1 MECIY
6 NNIMKLI
13 LSALFILGCS
23 GVLGS
28 PLREFMSGMK
38 LIIFGEGEIYV
49 SDEIVRRLEPIL
61 VDSIDHMI
69 SCKQSSQCNPE
80 TQIDNLQRIIFVVQ
94 ECCEPDLKVY
104 VRMSYN
110 LPRSVWKPLIKH
122 IHFSSTNPR
131 NYISTGIQLG
141 DLIYNIY
148 HN

>member
-1 MECIY
+1 
-6 NNIMKLI
+6 MKLI
-13 LSALFILGCS
+13 SSALFLILGCS

-61 VDSIDHMI
+61 VDSIDNMI

-122 IHFSSTNPR
+122 IHFSSTNPK

-141 DLIYNIY
+141 DLIYNLY